1 VAVVVAKGEILDG
14 TQPSGWIG
22 GDSTAALIRK
32 ARYDEQAKAVVLR
45 VDSPGGSA
53 FASEVIRRELE
64 LTQAAGKPV
73 VVSMGSVAASGG
85 YWISTASDEIWSNP
99 NTITGSIGI
108 FGLFPTVEK
117 PLAKYLGVHVDGV
130 GTTKL
135 TDVLRPDRALGPE
148 IAEALQ
154 LGINHGYEE
163 FLARVGKARKMT
175 REQVDKIARGR
186 IWSGEHAKQ
195 LGLVDQLGGLAEA
208 IESAAKRAKLAKGYR
223 VAYVEKEEGFKEMLL
238 SGLFS
243 SATRLGRALAL
254 PTAAE
259 PPARPSP
266 VERTLRALRDE
277 LGRIALWNDPNGL
290 YAHCLCGEE

>member
-1 VAVVVAKGEILDG
+1 L
-14 TQPSGWIG
+14 
-22 GDSTAALIRK
+22 
-32 ARYDEQAKAVVLR
+32 
-45 VDSPGGSA
+45 
-53 FASEVIRRELE
+53 
-64 LTQAAGKPV
+64 
-73 VVSMGSVAASGG
+73 
-85 YWISTASDEIWSNP
+85 DEIWSNP

-108 FGLFPTVEK
+108 FGLFPTIEK

-186 IWSGEHAKQ
+186 IWSGEHAKE

-223 VAYVEKEEGFKEMLL
+223 VAYVEKEEGLKEMLF
-238 SGLFS
+238 SGLFTW
-243 SATRLGRALAL
+243 AKHLGRALAL
-254 PTAAE
+254 TPAAE
-259 PPARPSP
+259 PRPSP
-266 VERTLRALRDE
+266 VERTIQALQDE
-277 LGRIALWNDPNGL
+277 LGRIALWNDPKGL
-290 YAHCLCGEE
+290 YAHCLCGED